1 MYYKSK
7 KNTSDKL
14 QIAIVW
20 EGFEAGGVDS
30 YLSYLLDTWPSQDTF
45 YIFHN
50 RENRGID
57 RLKKIM
63 TNKSVKFI
71 SVKTVFQYY
80 DSKSK
85 RSLALKYLRHIMSPL
100 LYLINIFL
108 YKKEFE
114 GFEFDV
120 LVAQNGGYPG
130 SYAVL
135 SACIAAYLAKIN
147 VVCLVIHHA
156 AHRPILGHRL
166 FRSIIEKNLSK
177 KLSSI
182 VAISQATKKTI
193 LDNTK
198 LFNNSSKDVTVIENG
213 VIMPMKKKYFSHNQ
227 KIQKIGIIGRLDP
240 HKGHDDF
247 LKALSLLS
255 NKHLERI
262 AVEFIGSYED
272 CDFQRVS
279 NYIKKFGLSHVVEIK
294 GYIDLPISEV
304 ILSLDLVAMVTK
316 DFEGF
321 GLTIVEAL
329 HLGVPVL
336 ATRVG
341 IVPDLFSNE
350 SVMTIEP
357 NDYQAMSKAIIKF
370 IETKD
375 KSKLITKKVRSQL
388 KKYDAKYASRRYR
401 EHLINNY
408 YSSKN

>member
-7 KNTSDKL
+7 KNSSDKL

-20 EGFEAGGVDS
+20 EGFDAGGVDS
-30 YLSYLLDTWPSQDTF
+30 YLSYLLDTWPHQDTF

-63 TNKSVKFI
+63 SNKSVKFI
-71 SVKTVFQYY
+71 LVKTIFQHY

-100 LYLINIFL
+100 LYLVNIFL
-108 YKKEFE
+108 YKKKFE

-135 SACIAAYLAKIN
+135 SACMAAYLTKIN

-156 AHRPILGHRL
+156 ANPPILGHRL
-166 FRSIIEKNLSK
+166 FRSIIEKNLTK

-198 LFNNSSKDVTVIENG
+198 LFNNSNKDVTVIENG
-213 VIMPMKKKYFSHNQ
+213 VIMPIKKKYFSHNQ

-255 NKHLERI
+255 MNLHINK
-262 AVEFIGSYED
+262 
-272 CDFQRVS
+272 
-279 NYIKKFGLSHVVEIK
+279 
-294 GYIDLPISEV
+294 
-304 ILSLDLVAMVTK
+304 
-316 DFEGF
+316 
-321 GLTIVEAL
+321 
-329 HLGVPVL
+329 
-336 ATRVG
+336 
-341 IVPDLFSNE
+341 FS
-350 SVMTIEP
+350 
-357 NDYQAMSKAIIKF
+357 
-370 IETKD
+370 
-375 KSKLITKKVRSQL
+375 
-388 KKYDAKYASRRYR
+388 
-401 EHLINNY
+401 
-408 YSSKN
+408 